1 MLSFADHFYGRPVVQ
16 AIKFCSCGFFLVLSR
31 CRLDVYHTST
41 HDVALVQRQ
50 NACMKCAARCSL
62 MVVCRVDFWATVC
75 KTVHPML
82 SDVVCLSVCNVGVL
96 WPNGWTDKDE
106 TWHAG
111 KPRPRG
117 HCVRWEPSSP
127 PQKGGGAPSTIFG
140 PCLLWQ
146 TSGWIKMAFG
156 MEVGLGPGYIVLDG
170 DPAPLPKKGAEPPI
184 FGPCLLWSNG
194 WMHQDATSYA
204 GRPQPR

>member
-1 MLSFADHFYGRPVVQ
+1 
-16 AIKFCSCGFFLVLSR
+16 
-31 CRLDVYHTST
+31 
-41 HDVALVQRQ
+41 
-50 NACMKCAARCSL
+50 MKCAARCSL
-62 MVVCRVDFWATVC
+62 IVVCRVDFWATVC
-75 KTVHPML
+75 KTVHPIL

-140 PCLLWQ
+140 PCLLWLNVWMDQ
-146 TSGWIKMAFG
+146 DGIWHG
-156 MEVGLGPGYIVLDG
+156 GGPWSRLHCVRWG
-170 DPAPLPKKGAEPPI
+170 PSSLPQKGAEPHNFWPI
-184 FGPCLLWSNG
+184 AFVAQQL
-194 WMHQDATSYA
+194 DA
-204 GRPQPR
+204 